1 MFVMLYHLDKPENNL
16 LFKKGCSKSRVSCM
30 ASSTEKDKSYQFV
43 ILSRRVQG
51 KEGDVQVS
59 PGTHGISRVSNG
71 SKTCRRVFDRL
82 LASLFLLKGV

>member
-1 MFVMLYHLDKPENNL
+1 MFVILYHLDKPDNNL

-51 KEGDVQVS
+51 NEGDHQVS
-59 PGTHGISRVSNG
+59 PSNNGISRESNG
-71 SKTCRRVFDRL
+71 SQACRRVFNRL
-82 LASLFLLKGV
+82 FASLFLLKGV